1 MDRNWRGPGRR
12 TTLRGRTSQCAMLLR
27 TVKWHLRHVFT
38 KVGIKSRR
46 DLASLLPQSESE
58 VAVA

>member
-1 MDRNWRGPGRR
+1 M
-12 TTLRGRTSQCAMLLR
+12 RGRTSECAMLLR

-46 DLASLLPQSESE
+46 DLASVLPQSDSE